1 MALITEFFCLG
12 VVWVLACLML
22 ALGLRLLQWLRVAQ
36 DLGALE
42 ELLFAAGISF
52 AILGVVTF
60 AIGTVGSAAPR
71 HHSDP
76 LGCCRTCGWEMIGAG
91 LMN

>member
-1 MALITEFFCLG
+1 
-12 VVWVLACLML
+12 ML

-52 AILGVVTF
+52 AILGVVIF
-60 AIGTVGSAAPR
+60 AIGTVGWLRQGTAVILLVVAALVAGR
-71 HHSDP
+71 
-76 LGCCRTCGWEMIGAG
+76 GWLRLYELMTMIPGIG
-91 LMN
+91 KKSGIREWQCY